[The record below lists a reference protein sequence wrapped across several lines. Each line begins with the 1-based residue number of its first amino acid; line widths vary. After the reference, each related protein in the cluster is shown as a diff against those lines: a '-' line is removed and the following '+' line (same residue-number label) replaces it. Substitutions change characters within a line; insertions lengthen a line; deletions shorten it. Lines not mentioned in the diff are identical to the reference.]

1 MIDLSYMQDRRI
13 AVMGLG
19 LSGMVARK
27 PWPHRRWMSSRGT
40 TRPSDVKRPRREEFL
55 SHHYWIR
62 TGRASTADSQPGHPA
77 LLPHTEPGGASGVR
91 CRCGDCR

>member
-19 LSGMVARK
+19 LGMVAAEALAA
-27 PWPHRRWMSSRGT
+27 SAV
-40 TRPSDVKRPRREEFL
+40 DVVAWDDTSERCKRPRREEFL

-62 TGRASTADSQPGHPA
+62 TGRASTA
-77 LLPHTEPGGASGVR
+77 
-91 CRCGDCR
+91 